1 MIAPVNSMGK
11 VGLASCGNF
20 TVQVEADSEALQP
33 SPQSADARLPSPV
46 RRNDDRRSAP
56 IRLRSWGNK
65 RRSSSP
71 DCAASEP
78 RITRH
83 LLSDVRLQT
92 LLRYQTLPGA
102 HLVGLIWPASSAGAG
117 RRILRGV
124 QSARANSDGAYG
136 RRLPR
141 FAGYHRCQCR
151 RAGRL
156 RRTPDATRRDPE
168 VGGRSARRHK
178 RRISTQSLDTGSATQ
193 ARCRCRRC
201 CTAISGQL
209 GTGSGAGGR

>member
-1 MIAPVNSMGK
+1 MRVSPLQFGAMMIVDLRQFVSDPGGTSG
-11 VGLASCGNF
+11 
-20 TVQVEADSEALQP
+20 EALRP
-33 SPQSADARLPSPV
+33 TAPP
-46 RRNDDRRSAP
+46 RSQG
-56 IRLRSWGNK
+56 LRGISSQTCGSK
-65 RRSSSP
+65 RSSV
-71 DCAASEP
+71 
-78 RITRH
+78 TR
-83 LLSDVRLQT
+83 
-92 LLRYQTLPGA
+92 TLPGA